1 MRVLL
6 NNEINS
12 PRLFPLQY
20 YSQAYAE
27 LETDTP
33 GQICGV
39 TYKTDGKSSSWTSS
53 SSTTRRQTAENIS
66 EEFTQGPKC
75 EEYESHDKS
84 ASGEQPSKL
93 SDNRKMLNVIGA
105 GIVICIVAYMSRQSR
120 EQYVID
126 RRKQALAEQ
135 KAQNE
140 RAKELSDA

>member
-6 NNEINS
+6 KNEINS

-53 SSTTRRQTAENIS
+53 SSTTRRKTAENIS
-66 EEFTQGPKC
+66 EEFTQGPKR

-84 ASGEQPSKL
+84 GSGEQPSKL
-93 SDNRKMLNVIGA
+93 SENQRMFNVLGA
-105 GIVICIVAYMSRQSR
+105 AIVIFIVAYMFLQSR

-126 RRKQALAEQ
+126 RHKQALAEQ
-135 KAQNE
+135 KARNE
-140 RAKELSDA
+140 RAKQLSDA